1 MKYLYYIAALC
12 LLCSCE
18 EEIQLDYRSI
28 DPLYVIEG
36 HVSNDISEVMITRTR
51 DIDDPVLKSGIEVQS
66 VILSSD
72 NGIKE
77 TLTYG
82 EAGIYRSHSFVGIP
96 DETYTLTVVIDGR
109 SYISSSTMPGFTE
122 IVSTRMRWEE
132 MMGNDMLHLIVD
144 ISDKADDI
152 NYYYYR
158 ILRNGKLFK
167 WNVVRDLDNSNSTM
181 QFDISCMNRD
191 KAEKNDPDDYDSI
204 LFEGDNLTIEVRAID
219 MKTYDY
225 LFSAKLSG
233 QNHSNPIYDF
243 DGEVLGYFSAYTTA
257 SKTFIFHYS
266 DIED

>member
-1 MKYLYYIAALC
+1 MKYLYYIVALC

-18 EEIQLDYRSI
+18 EEIQLDYRPI
-28 DPLYVIEG
+28 EPIYVIEG
-36 HVSNDISEVMITRTR
+36 HVSNEGSEVVITGTR
-51 DIDDPVLKSGIEVQS
+51 DIEDPVLKTGIEVQS
-66 VILSSD
+66 VVLSSD

-82 EAGIYRSHSFVGIP
+82 EDGIYRSLSFVGIP
-96 DETYTLTVVIDGR
+96 DETYTLTVVIDGE
-109 SYISSSTMPGFTE
+109 YYTSSSTMPGFTE
-122 IVSTRMRWEE
+122 IVSTSMRWEE

-144 ISDKADDI
+144 VSDKADNV

-167 WNVVRDLDNSNSTM
+167 WNVVRDLNSSNSNM
-181 QFDISCMNRD
+181 QFDISCMSRD

-204 LFEGDNLTIEVRAID
+204 LFEGDDITVEVRAID
-219 MKTYDY
+219 MKAYDY

-233 QNHSNPIYDF
+233 QNHSNPVYNF
-243 DGEVLGYFSAYTTA
+243 NGEVLGYFSAYTST
-257 SKTFIFHYS
+257 SKSFVFHYS

>member
-1 MKYLYYIAALC
+1 MKYLYYIVALC

-18 EEIQLDYRSI
+18 EEIQLDYRPI
-28 DPLYVIEG
+28 EPIYVIEG
-36 HVSNDISEVMITRTR
+36 HVSNEGSEVVITGTR
-51 DIDDPVLKSGIEVQS
+51 DIEDPVLKTGIKVQS
-66 VILSSD
+66 VVMSSD

-82 EAGIYRSHSFVGIP
+82 EEGIYRSLSFVVIP
-96 DETYTLTVVIDGR
+96 DETYTLTVVIDGE
-109 SYISSSTMPGFTE
+109 SYTSSSTMPGFTE
-122 IVSTRMRWEE
+122 IVSTSMRWEE

-144 ISDKADDI
+144 VSDKADNV

-167 WNVVRDLDNSNSTM
+167 WNVVRDLDSSNNTM
-181 QFDISCMNRD
+181 QFDISCMSRD

-204 LFEGDNLTIEVRAID
+204 LFEGDDITVEVRAID
-219 MKTYDY
+219 MKAYDY

-233 QNHSNPIYDF
+233 QNHSNPVYDF
-243 DGEVLGYFSAYTTA
+243 NGEVLGYFSAYTST
-257 SKTFIFHYS
+257 SKSFVFHYS

>member
-1 MKYLYYIAALC
+1 MKYLYYIAALS

-36 HVSNDISEVMITRTR
+36 HVSNDGSEVMITETR
-51 DIDDPVLKSGIEVQS
+51 DIDDPELKSGIEVQS
-66 VILSSD
+66 VVLSSD

-77 TLTYG
+77 TLMYG
-82 EAGIYRSHSFVGIP
+82 HDGIYRSRSFVGVP
-96 DETYTLTVVIDGR
+96 DRTYTLTVVIDGE
-109 SYISSSTMPGFTE
+109 SFISSSTMPGFTE

-132 MMGNDMLHLIVD
+132 MMGNDMLHLVVD
-144 ISDKADDI
+144 VSDKVDDI

-167 WNVVRDLDNSNSTM
+167 WNVVRDLDSSNSTM
-181 QFDISCMNRD
+181 QFDISCMSRD
-191 KAEKNDPDDYDSI
+191 KAEENDPDDYDSI
-204 LFEGDNLTIEVRAID
+204 LFEGDDLTIEVRAID

-257 SKTFIFHYS
+257 SKSFVFHYA
-266 DIED
+266 DIIN

>member
-36 HVSNDISEVMITRTR
+36 RISNEGSEVVITETR
-51 DIDDPVLKSGIEVQS
+51 DIDDPELKDGIEVQS
-66 VILSSD
+66 VMLSSD
-72 NGIKE
+72 TGIKE
-77 TLTYG
+77 TLVYG
-82 EAGIYRSHSFVGIP
+82 KDGIYRSHSFVGTP
-96 DETYTLTVVIDGR
+96 DETYTLTVVIDGEC
-109 SYISSSTMPGFTE
+109 YISSSTMPRFTE
-122 IVSTRMRWEE
+122 IVSTCMRWKE

-144 ISDKADDI
+144 VSDKADDI

-167 WNVVRDLDNSNSTM
+167 WNVVRDLDSSNNTI
-181 QFDISCMNRD
+181 QFDISCMSRD
-191 KAEKNDPDDYDSI
+191 KAEKNAPDDYDSI
-204 LFEGDNLTIEVRAID
+204 LFEGDDITIEVRAID

>member
-1 MKYLYYIAALC
+1 MKSLHYIAALF
-12 LLCSCE
+12 LLCSCT
-18 EEIQLDYRSI
+18 EEIQLDYRPI

-36 HVSNDISEVMITRTR
+36 HVSNEGSEVVITGTR
-51 DIDDPVLKSGIEVQS
+51 DIDDPVLKTGGEVQS
-66 VILSSD
+66 VVLSSD

-77 TLTYG
+77 TLTYREDG
-82 EAGIYRSHSFVGIP
+82 TYRSLSFIGIP
-96 DETYTLTVVIDGR
+96 GQTYTLTVIIDGE
-109 SYISSSTMPGFTE
+109 SFTSSSTMPGITE

-144 ISDKADDI
+144 VRDKADDI

-167 WNVVRDLDNSNSTM
+167 WNVMRDLDSSNHSV

-191 KAEKNDPDDYDSI
+191 KAEKNDPEDYDSI
-204 LFEGDNLTIEVRAID
+204 LFEGDDITIEVRAID
-219 MKTYDY
+219 MKAYDY

-233 QNHSNPIYDF
+233 QNPSNPVYDF
-243 DGEVLGYFSAYTTA
+243 DGEVLGYFSAYTST
-257 SKTFIFHYS
+257 SKSFVFHYS